1 MLTQLSF
8 NPIKISLGF
17 LLCLNGIHILTQK
30 SHAATLR
37 LFPETIDS
45 LSLQEVTPL
54 EFLDEDLLSQLI
66 PIQQQTITFN
76 DAVDSQTLTQA
87 ISKPSDISLDSIVS
101 SLNQL
106 RFDTER
112 EAATIDDIPVLPQVD
127 AADVYKDIYDFSTT
141 AAEELSD
148 PISVGVLPPLD
159 AIPSS
164 TPTGGIGTTGGNRV
178 AGSPRPNLSQPAL
191 PRFGGPVAIIGG
203 PSRNFAAPL
212 SQVGLPS
219 ATRIQAGNWG
229 DTQVNVFFASLPKQ
243 EIVDVDTFVR
253 TVYRTS
259 LSEAIQKIDA
269 TLDLSIDADFSS
281 MPANVFPS
289 NPMPSGGFNRTL

>member
-17 LLCLNGIHILTQK
+17 LLCLNGIHILTQR

-45 LSLQEVTPL
+45 FSLQEVTPL
-54 EFLDEDLLSQLI
+54 EFLDEDLLTQLI
-66 PIQQQTITFN
+66 PIQQQTTTFN

-87 ISKPSDISLDSIVS
+87 LSKPSDVSLDSIVS

-112 EAATIDDIPVLPQVD
+112 EAATIDDIPVLPQVNPG
-127 AADVYKDIYDFSTT
+127 DVYKDIYDFSTT

-159 AIPSS
+159 VIPSP
-164 TPTGGIGTTGGNRV
+164 TPTGGIRTTGGNRV
-178 AGSPRPNLSQPAL
+178 AGSPRPNLNQPAL
-191 PRFGGPVAIIGG
+191 PRFGGPVAVIGG

-212 SQVGLPS
+212 SQVSLPS
-219 ATRIQAGNWG
+219 ATGIQAGNWG
-229 DTQVNVFFASLPKQ
+229 DTQVNVFFASLPQQ
-243 EIVDVDTFVR
+243 EVVDINNFVR

-259 LSEAIQKIDA
+259 LSEAIQQIDA

-281 MPANVFPS
+281 MPANIFPS
-289 NPMPSGGFNRTL
+289 NPMPSGGLNRTL